1 VSEPLTPPPVEPLA
15 SWRQLMKSFGWLVLG
30 EGFARLFGFVAV
42 VLMARRLD
50 PDGFGLVTLGA
61 TLVIWFGIV
70 VDSGT
75 EVLNVRDIARRPDR
89 FKEIAEPVLGLRL
102 ALSAGAAVLLCI
114 AAFFASSATSDR
126 IVLGLFALWLPM
138 IAINLRWMVLP
149 LGKARTV
156 AAGNAT
162 GQLLFAVGVVLFV
175 LDVGNTIEV
184 PLLQAAG
191 EAVYATIVL
200 VAVGRRIGLVRPRI
214 DVAKWRGTLRE
225 SGPLMANQLSRAA
238 VYSLSFLI
246 VAIALGRADVGFLG
260 AAYKPVLFFSGAM
273 GLFYVSFLS
282 SFSAL
287 DPEHQKSLFRRTALA
302 AGGATVPLALAM
314 CLSASFLVTT
324 IYGDQYDNAIPVLA
338 VLVWV
343 IPILAL
349 NGPYGNALIAGHQQ
363 KVLMRNNLIGAGF
376 NIVAN
381 CIAVPL
387 WGITGVAVVAVLSE
401 GLILTLMH
409 HSAVRLGVAPS
420 LSVMLGR
427 EPVHAAPPAPAPPP
441 AAAPPAAPPARREPS
456 TTRS

>member
-1 VSEPLTPPPVEPLA
+1 M
-15 SWRQLMKSFGWLVLG
+15 RSFGWLVLG

-42 VLMARRLD
+42 ILMARRLD

-75 EVLNVRDIARRPDR
+75 EVLNVRDIAREPER

-102 ALSAGAAVLLCI
+102 VLSGGAAVLLAV
-114 AAFFASSATSDR
+114 AAFFASPVASDR

-149 LGKARTV
+149 LKKARTV
-156 AAGNAT
+156 ALGNAC
-162 GQLLFAVGVVLFV
+162 GQLLFATGVVLLV
-175 LDVGNTIEV
+175 MDVGDTIKV
-184 PLLQAAG
+184 PLLQAGG
-191 EAVYATIVL
+191 EAIYASIVL
-200 VAVGRRIGLVRPRI
+200 FAVGRMFGLVRPRI
-214 DVAKWRGTLRE
+214 DVEKWKATLRE

-287 DPEHQKSLFRRTALA
+287 DKAHQRSLFRRTTFA
-302 AGGATVPLALAM
+302 AGGATVPLALGM
-314 CLSASFLVTT
+314 CIGASVLVSTV
-324 IYGDQYDNAIPVLA
+324 YGHAYDPAAPALAI
-338 VLVWV
+338 LVWV
-343 IPILAL
+343 IPVLAL
-349 NGPYGNALIAGHQQ
+349 NGPYSNALIAGHHQ
-363 KVLMRNNLIGAGF
+363 KVLMRNNLIGAAF

-381 CIAVPL
+381 CVAVPL
-387 WGITGVAVVAVLSE
+387 AGITGVAAVAVASE
-401 GLILTLMH
+401 ALILILMYR
-409 HSAVRLGVAPS
+409 SAVSLNVAPS
-420 LSVMLGR
+420 IESMLHR
-427 EPVHAAPPAPAPPP
+427 ERVPATVPQ
-441 AAAPPAAPPARREPS
+441 
-456 TTRS
+456 THRS

>member
-1 VSEPLTPPPVEPLA
+1 
-15 SWRQLMKSFGWLVLG
+15 MKSFGWLVLG

-42 VLMARRLD
+42 VVMARRLD

-75 EVLNVRDIARRPDR
+75 EVLNVRDIAREPER

-102 ALSAGAAVLLCI
+102 SLSAGAAVLLGI
-114 AAFFASSATSDR
+114 AAFFASSVASDR

-149 LGKARTV
+149 LNKARTV
-156 AAGNAT
+156 AFGNAT
-162 GQLLFAVGVVLFV
+162 GQLLFAIGVVLLV
-175 LDVGNTIEV
+175 TDIGNTIEV

-191 EAVYATIVL
+191 EAVYASVVL
-200 VAVGRRIGLVRPRI
+200 IAVGRRFGLVRPRI
-214 DVAKWRGTLRE
+214 DVEKWKATLRE

-287 DPEHQKSLFRRTALA
+287 DPEHQRSLFRRTALA
-302 AGGATVPLALAM
+302 AGAATVPLALAM
-314 CLSASFLVTT
+314 CVTAGFLVSA
-324 IYGDQYDNAIPVLA
+324 IYGDQYDNAAPVLA
-338 VLVWV
+338 ILVWV

-363 KVLMRNNLIGAGF
+363 KVLMRNNLIGAAF
-376 NIVAN
+376 NVVAN
-381 CIAVPL
+381 CFAVPL

-401 GLILTLMH
+401 GLILVLMH

-420 LSVMLGR
+420 LRAMLGR
-427 EPVHAAPPAPAPPP
+427 ERLPEPEPGPEPVAEPEPRVARVSQPAGTAP
-441 AAAPPAAPPARREPS
+441 
-456 TTRS
+456 THRS

>member
-1 VSEPLTPPPVEPLA
+1 
-15 SWRQLMKSFGWLVLG
+15 MKSFGWLVLG

-42 VLMARRLD
+42 ILMARRLD

-75 EVLNVRDIARRPDR
+75 EVLNVRDIAREPER

-102 ALSAGAAVLLCI
+102 ALSAGAAVLLWI

-149 LGKARTV
+149 LKKARTV
-156 AAGNAT
+156 ALGNAS
-162 GQLLFAVGVVLFV
+162 GGLLFAVGVVLLV
-175 LDVGNTIEV
+175 MDVGDTIEV

-191 EAVYATIVL
+191 EAVYASIVL
-200 VAVGRRIGLVRPRI
+200 LAVGRRFGLVRPRV
-214 DVAKWRGTLRE
+214 DVEKWKATLRE

-260 AAYKPVLFFSGAM
+260 AAYKPVLFFAGAM

-287 DPEHQKSLFRRTALA
+287 DPEHQRSLFRRTLA
-302 AGGATVPLALAM
+302 AAGVATIPLALAM
-314 CLSASFLVTT
+314 CLSASFLVST
-324 IYGDQYDNAIPVLA
+324 IYGSQYDPAAPALAI
-338 VLVWV
+338 LVWV

-363 KVLMRNNLIGAGF
+363 KVLMRNNLIGAAF
-376 NIVAN
+376 NVVAN

-387 WGITGVAVVAVLSE
+387 FGITGVAAVAVASE
-401 GLILTLMH
+401 GLILVLMH
-409 HSAVRLGVAPS
+409 RSAVSLGVAPS
-420 LSVMLGR
+420 VSAMLHR
-427 EPVHAAPPAPAPPP
+427 ERLPATVPQ
-441 AAAPPAAPPARREPS
+441 
-456 TTRS
+456 THRS